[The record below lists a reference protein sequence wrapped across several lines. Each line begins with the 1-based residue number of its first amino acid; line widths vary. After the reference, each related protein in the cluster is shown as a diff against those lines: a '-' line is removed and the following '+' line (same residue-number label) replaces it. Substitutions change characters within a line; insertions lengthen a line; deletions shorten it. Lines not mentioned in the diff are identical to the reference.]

1 MMAETPTTVVI
12 TGATALLPAGDGFDL
27 VDCGITVVDGIIAT
41 IDPQCPGSI
50 PEGAR
55 RISGQDRLICPG
67 FINAHTHSP
76 LNMLKGT
83 TDRMGHVA
91 FMWTNQ
97 ADTVGRGDE
106 EIYVSA
112 VLGCLE
118 MIRTGT
124 TAAMDHYPE
133 QNCTIEAVTPVARA
147 YADTGLRAAI
157 ALRVFD
163 QPYSDIEPAAT
174 TPAGRAFA
182 ANMADVNSLAPLPA
196 SELID
201 MTREVASRWHG
212 HLGRLSIFPGPS
224 NPARCTDDLLVGC
237 HSLARELDT
246 GVHAHLLET
255 EVQRTLGIEA
265 HGQSMVA
272 HFDALG
278 ILDRRWSFA
287 HTVWVDVDDIELLAQ
302 RGAVVVHNPESNSKL
317 GVGVAPIAK
326 MLKRGVALALG
337 TDGSSTNDNQ
347 NMFDAMSLAVLLPRI
362 TSDPDADRVDSTA
375 ALRMA
380 TRGGAPAMN
389 AAGFLGEIAVGMQ
402 ADMVLYDLRGFEL
415 APLNNAVQQLVFSER
430 GFSVKTVLVGGEV
443 IYDDGRYSF
452 GDADAVVSEALR
464 MREVQKT
471 RNADLYRLAAQL
483 SGEPV

>member
-1 MMAETPTTVVI
+1 MVETPISVVI
-12 TGATALLPAGDGFDL
+12 TGATALLPAGSGFDL
-27 VDCGITVVDGIIAT
+27 VECDITIADGIIAN
-41 IDPQCPGSI
+41 IDPQCQTPI
-50 PEGAR
+50 PEGAQ
-55 RISGQDRLICPG
+55 RISGQDRLVCPG

-76 LNMLKGT
+76 LSMLKGT
-83 TDRMGHVA
+83 TDRMGHVE

-106 EIYVSA
+106 EIYISA

-124 TAAMDHYPE
+124 TAAIDHYPE
-133 QNCTIEAVTPVARA
+133 QNCTAEAVMPVARA

-163 QPYSDIEPAAT
+163 QPYSDIEPAAA

-182 ANMADVNSLAPLPA
+182 ANMAELNPLAPRPA
-196 SELID
+196 NELID
-201 MTREVASRWHG
+201 MTRDVASNWHG

-224 NPARCTDDLLVGC
+224 NPARCSDDLLVGC

-255 EVQRTLGIEA
+255 EIQRTLSIEA
-265 HGQSMVA
+265 HGKSMVA

-287 HTVWVDVDDIELLAQ
+287 HTVWVDDDDIERLAE
-302 RGAVVVHNPESNSKL
+302 REAVVVHNPESNAKL

-326 MLKRGVALALG
+326 MLERGVAVALG

-362 TSDPDADRVDSTA
+362 VRDPAANRVDTTA
-375 ALRMA
+375 ALHMA
-380 TRGGAPAMN
+380 TSGGARAMN
-389 AAGFLGEIAVGMQ
+389 ATGALGEIAIGLH
-402 ADMVLYDLRGFEL
+402 ADMVLYDLRSFEL
-415 APLNNAVQQLVFSER
+415 APLNDAVQQLVFSER
-430 GFSVKTVLVGGEV
+430 GLSVKTVMVGGEV
-443 IYDDGRYSF
+443 IYDDGCYSF

-464 MREVQKT
+464 MRQSQKT
-471 RNADLYRLAAQL
+471 RNADLYRLASHL
-483 SGEPV
+483 SGASA

>member
-1 MMAETPTTVVI
+1 MVETPDTVVI

-27 VDCGITVVDGIIAT
+27 ATCDITVVDGIIT
-41 IDPQCPGSI
+41 TVDPRRAGVI

-55 RISGQDRLICPG
+55 QISGRDRLICPG

-76 LNMLKGT
+76 LNMNKGT
-83 TDRMGHVA
+83 TDRMSHVE

-106 EIYVSA
+106 EIYISA

-118 MIRTGT
+118 MIRTGVT
-124 TAAMDHYPE
+124 SAIDHYPE
-133 QNCTIEAVTPVARA
+133 QNCSVEAVAPAARA

-163 QPYSDIEPAAT
+163 RPYSDIEPAAGSALAAELADLNPLQPF
-174 TPAGRAFA
+174 PA
-182 ANMADVNSLAPLPA
+182 N
-196 SELID
+196 ELID
-201 MTREVASRWHG
+201 MTRQAASRWHG
-212 HLGRLSIFPGPS
+212 HLGRLSIYPGPS
-224 NPARCTDDLLVGC
+224 NPARCTDDLLVEC

-246 GVHAHLLET
+246 GIHAHLLET
-255 EVQRTLGIEA
+255 RIQRDLAIEA
-265 HGQSMVA
+265 YGQSEVA
-272 HFDALG
+272 HFNTLG

-287 HTVWVDVDDIELLAQ
+287 HAVWVDDDDIDRLAE

-317 GVGVAPIAK
+317 SVGVAPIAK
-326 MLKRGVALALG
+326 MLERGVAVALG
-337 TDGSSTNDNQ
+337 ADGSSTNDNQ

-362 TSDPDADRVDSTA
+362 IGDPAADRVDAAA

-380 TRGGAPAMN
+380 THGGARAMN
-389 AAGFLGEIAVGMQ
+389 AAGLLGEIAIGMK
-402 ADMVLYDLRGFEL
+402 ADLVLYDLRGFEL
-415 APLNNAVQQLVFSER
+415 APLNDAVQQLVFSER
-430 GFSVKTVLVGGEV
+430 GFSVKCVLVGGEV

-464 MREVQKT
+464 MRKAQMT
-471 RNADLYRLAAQL
+471 RNSDLYRLAAQI
-483 SGEPV
+483 SGKPA

>member
-1 MMAETPTTVVI
+1 MS
-12 TGATALLPAGDGFDL
+12 F
-27 VDCGITVVDGIIAT
+27 
-41 IDPQCPGSI
+41 
-50 PEGAR
+50 
-55 RISGQDRLICPG
+55 
-67 FINAHTHSP
+67 
-76 LNMLKGT
+76 
-83 TDRMGHVA
+83 
-91 FMWTNQ
+91 
-97 ADTVGRGDE
+97 
-106 EIYVSA
+106 
-112 VLGCLE
+112 
-118 MIRTGT
+118 
-124 TAAMDHYPE
+124 
-133 QNCTIEAVTPVARA
+133 
-147 YADTGLRAAI
+147 
-157 ALRVFD
+157 
-163 QPYSDIEPAAT
+163 
-174 TPAGRAFA
+174 
-182 ANMADVNSLAPLPA
+182 
-196 SELID
+196 
-201 MTREVASRWHG
+201 
-212 HLGRLSIFPGPS
+212 
-224 NPARCTDDLLVGC
+224 
-237 HSLARELDT
+237 
-246 GVHAHLLET
+246 
-255 EVQRTLGIEA
+255 EA

-326 MLKRGVALALG
+326 MLRRGVALALG

-483 SGEPV
+483 SGEPA